1 MVGNMLIIAE
11 LENTKVYHAFTYRG
25 AAIPNMQ
32 FFDIEGKPVSNPYGM
47 PNVLKVIYDI
57 SEQKWYL
64 PYNLPHFDWEFLA
77 RVYLGVKNMSEHN
90 LKLVKER
97 DDLGLKISKLKK
109 FMKNDEFHNLDED
122 DQELLKAQKS
132 VMKAYKH
139 ILNERIFWEF

>member
-1 MVGNMLIIAE
+1 MAYNEILFVKLDDDR
-11 LENTKVYHAFTYRG
+11 VYHTLTYQG
-25 AAIPNMQ
+25 ADIPSMQ
-32 FFDIEGKPVSNPYGM
+32 FFDIKGNPVSNPYGIACKKA
-47 PNVLKVIYDI
+47 LYDI
-57 SEQKWYL
+57 TKHKWYL

-109 FMKNDEFHNLDED
+109 FMKTDEFHNLDED

-139 ILNERIFWEF
+139 ILNERIFWEV